1 MDQGRFL
8 EMQQELEQLALV
20 ASVLLIVYNSAGEA
34 ISGLPG
40 LMERL
45 KKTIKIL
52 LAEMHTS
59 YVCRL
64 HYIVSLKPHTSV
76 NKTIVLFS
84 YRSFKAD
91 ETFAAVAEKLC
102 VELRG
107 CLSQHGFSP
116 FSSDKENTLKG
127 QIVAAKSADNPI
139 RKVIGK
145 RVGTQKA
152 IGFYLELKNSN
163 LKLNFSFQT
172 PESRRTFLASW
183 GQAPTGVLSLEVWH
197 PSAKS

>member
-64 HYIVSLKPHTSV
+64 HYIVFLKPHTSV
-76 NKTIVLFS
+76 DQPLYFS
-84 YRSFKAD
+84 LIGPLKRMKP
-91 ETFAAVAEKLC
+91 LLRLQRNC
-102 VELRG
+102 VWSSEDA
-107 CLSQHGFSP
+107 CLSMAFHHFP
-116 FSSDKENTLKG
+116 LTE
-127 QIVAAKSADNPI
+127 
-139 RKVIGK
+139 
-145 RVGTQKA
+145 
-152 IGFYLELKNSN
+152 
-163 LKLNFSFQT
+163 
-172 PESRRTFLASW
+172 RTR
-183 GQAPTGVLSLEVWH
+183 
-197 PSAKS
+197 